1 MKLAALVALAAVL
14 APAGLPGAQRV
25 PVCAA
30 AGAYWPTMTV
40 AVHGGDAWIACKE
53 QLRVIRVD
61 AATGKRKASLPLR
74 GAAIAVTAGL
84 GAVWA
89 VDSGGTLH
97 RIDPKR
103 GRIVKRIALP
113 VRAAYNVWTGGGSV
127 WVADDQGGRV
137 VRVSPKTNRVVA
149 RPRVGDGPSDIVV
162 HGASAWVI
170 SHRTHVLHRIDLRT
184 NVSRRL
190 AVVPGDTPE
199 RMVWSHGALWLTG
212 RGTDL
217 LKVSPV
223 DGAILETIDV
233 GASGIDVAVAG
244 GHLWVPTRSAA
255 VDATGFPTMDALKK
269 VSALTGEVT
278 VVVEAK
284 GRVDVHGLV
293 AANGTVWLADNSS
306 GSLYRFR

>member
-1 MKLAALVALAAVL
+1 MKLAALLGLAAVL
-14 APAGLPGAQRV
+14 APAGLPGAKQL

-30 AGAYWPTMTV
+30 AGPHWPTMTV
-40 AVHGGDAWIACKE
+40 AVLGRDAWIACKE
-53 QLRVIRVD
+53 QSRVIRVD
-61 AATGKRKASLPLR
+61 TATGKRKASLPLR

-84 GAVWA
+84 GSVWA

-97 RIDPKR
+97 RIDPR
-103 GRIVKRIALP
+103 TGRIVRRIALP
-113 VRAAYNVWTGGGSV
+113 VSAAYNVWTGGGSV

-137 VRVSPKTNRVVA
+137 VRVSAKTNRVVA

-162 HGASAWVI
+162 QGTSAWVI

-184 NVSRRL
+184 NVSRRI
-190 AVVPGDTPE
+190 AVIPGDTPE

-217 LKVSPV
+217 LKVSPA
-223 DGAILETIDV
+223 DGKVIETIDI

-244 GHLWVPTRSAA
+244 DHLWVPTRSAA
-255 VDATGFPTMDALKK
+255 IDATGFPTMDALKK
-269 VSALTGEVT
+269 VSALTGEVS

-284 GRVDVHGLV
+284 GRLDVHGLV
-293 AANGTVWLADNSS
+293 AAGGGVWLADNTS
-306 GSLYRFR
+306 GSLYRFT